1 MKVKILFFDDIFSE
15 IFRRQLSSE
24 DLAMDDGWVHS
35 VEQELVKADSSTGV
49 AFDVRKSGDIEACC
63 QVIEKEKPD
72 AILLDLFWPE
82 QSLARYGDKGRA
94 AQIALEALKKIRQA
108 FPSLPVV
115 CFTVKPDRDLLE
127 EVYET
132 GATFFLEKIP
142 LSLPEVHSTLKY
154 VLVYLLK
161 YARKRGS

>member
-1 MKVKILFFDDIFSE
+1 MKSKILFFDDIFSE
-15 IFRRQLSSE
+15 IFRGQLSSE
-24 DLAMDDGWVHS
+24 DIAMDDSWVNS
-35 VEQELVKADSSTGV
+35 VEQELVKADSGTGV
-49 AFDVRKSGDIEACC
+49 VFDVCKSGDIETCC

-82 QSLARYGDKGRA
+82 QSRLRYGDRGRA
-94 AQIALEALKKIRQA
+94 RDIALEALGKIRRA

-115 CFTVKPDRDLLE
+115 CFTVKPDRNLLE
-127 EVYET
+127 EVYEA

-154 VLVYLLK
+154 VLVYFLK
-161 YARKRGS
+161 YA